1 MFYIITITASALI
14 IALANSIFAFSL
26 SLLLHN
32 IAITAIGV
40 VAIIAEDALSAL
52 LIRRLTPGS
61 LYQPNRKFF
70 TVSSRERNFYSKLK
84 IKKWKDYVPELSV
97 FTGFSKSEI
106 KNSNDPKYLGRFLM
120 ESNYGVVIHIAN
132 ALLGFV
138 IAFIPLC
145 SAPSIWIPIYA
156 VNFILCILPV
166 FVLRY
171 TSHTLLKLYNRIKK
185 K

>member
-14 IALANSIFAFSL
+14 IAIANTLFAFSPT
-26 SLLLHN
+26 LLLQN
-32 IAITAIGV
+32 IAITALGV

-52 LIRRLTPGS
+52 LIRRLTPKS
-61 LYQPNRKFF
+61 LYKPNRRFF
-70 TVSSRERNFYSKLK
+70 NVSTRERNFYARLR
-84 IKKWKDYVPELSV
+84 IKKWKDYVPELGV

-106 KNSNDPKYLGRFLM
+106 KNSNDPEYLERFII

-166 FVLRY
+166 AILRY
-171 TSHTLLKLYNRIKK
+171 TSHTLLKLYNRSQKK
-185 K
+185 